1 MKSKTIKNF
10 FTKKELDN
18 FFFYV
23 FDDEFPWYR
32 GVKVLHSLEKKQ
44 HQLRHVFLTE
54 SFGKSFCFDGVA
66 PILDKFLK
74 KTKAKKIVRAKINLT
89 YNSGKSQNGGW
100 HKDYDD
106 DSDCKVA
113 ILYLNTNNGY
123 TKLKDGTKF
132 PSVKNTVVMFDNVE
146 HTDVTQTNT
155 EERIVL
161 NIGFVA

>member
-54 SFGKSFCFDGVA
+54 SQ
-66 PILDKFLK
+66 I
-74 KTKAKKIVRAKINLT
+74 
-89 YNSGKSQNGGW
+89 GGW